1 MNKQIEL
8 KFGEIKALYHSETR
22 IVTHFTRNGVC
33 MECEMPKEWSL
44 TRIFQFMDTL
54 LKASKTIV

>member
-1 MNKQIEL
+1 MNEQVEL
-8 KFGEIKALYHSETR
+8 KIEGIKALYHSETR
-22 IVTHFTRNGVC
+22 IVTHFTTNGVC

-54 LKASKTIV
+54 LKASKTII